1 MARPWVKW
9 YFDDWRSDPRLR
21 MCSLSA
27 RGLWADILSYM
38 HEGEPY
44 GHFTI
49 DGRVPELP
57 DIARLTGASV
67 KDVRLAYAELERH
80 GVFSRDEKGIPF
92 SRRLVRDREIS
103 DLGRQWI
110 EKRHNPTRTPNR
122 VPTALAAGDPITKKP
137 EARYQIE
144 PSSGSIPE
152 TNTLAPW
159 PEDCEVP
166 EAWIKAGHHAR
177 VMAALPPIDLAAE
190 AVRFRA
196 HFSSKLEKRTNW
208 HQAWVKWCV
217 NAYAKD
223 SSNGPRFNG
232 RNRAAETL
240 RAIASE
246 IGTEAEV
253 HD

>member
-21 MCSLSA
+21 MCSLAA

-92 SRRLVRDREIS
+92 SRRLVRDREVS
-103 DLGRQWI
+103 DLGRECI
-110 EKRHNPTRTPNR
+110 AKRWKPNSPPNR
-122 VPTALAAGDPITKKP
+122 VPTETPITKKP
-137 EARYQIE
+137 EARYQILESQSGLEFVGSDE
-144 PSSGSIPE
+144 PKTKRAVSWTDESRVIDEWRSAAQEARTARGLPGVDLELEADKFSNWAINAKPKKDWRRAFINWCLNANGVSHGLNGAKPE
-152 TNTLAPW
+152 SAFARIQRKI
-159 PEDCEVP
+159 
-166 EAWIKAGHHAR
+166 EAAR
-177 VMAALPPIDLAAE
+177 AE
-190 AVRFRA
+190 QER
-196 HFSSKLEKRTNW
+196 
-208 HQAWVKWCV
+208 
-217 NAYAKD
+217 
-223 SSNGPRFNG
+223 
-232 RNRAAETL
+232 
-240 RAIASE
+240 
-246 IGTEAEV
+246 
-253 HD
+253 